1 MVQFVSL
8 ALLWFAA
15 GSPAQVVVPSGTIMT
30 VRLTAPVS
38 SQDPSGRP
46 VQAVL
51 TVPVNVNGVTAIA
64 AGAKITGKTADV
76 KAAPAA
82 STGAAASAAQAA
94 TLRLSFDKIQFTDG
108 HSEKL
113 PAQLSGVDNARES
126 IGSDGLITGILAS
139 ETWYGRMNSGIA
151 KVENSHPGLAGI
163 LGSVRDSF
171 VKQVDASINYPAGVD
186 MQIKLTS
193 DLKCTPPGNPPIL
206 PAIQPADQIARLVN
220 TEPNRTTAGDPPK
233 PSDLT
238 NLMFIGSDQEL
249 EAAFKAA
256 GWTPAAANGS
266 AANMETARAIIENR
280 GYHEAPVSLLLLDG
294 HAPDFVFQK
303 QTNTFAMRHHIRI
316 WKRPTLFA
324 GQTVWVGAAT
334 HDTGIDF
341 SETTHTF
348 THKIDSNIDL
358 ERAKVANDLAFSGYL
373 QAFSLVPRNNVPKDI
388 SNATGDILKTDE
400 KMAVMQFQAQP
411 QGHPVLSLD

>member
-1 MVQFVSL
+1 MKPL
-8 ALLWFAA
+8 AAVAFLLWATA
-15 GSPAQVVVPSGTIMT
+15 SPSTVVVPSGTIMS

-46 VQAVL
+46 VEAVL

-76 KAAPAA
+76 KAAPT
-82 STGAAASAAQAA
+82 SSAPSGTVEPA
-94 TLRLSFDKIQFTDG
+94 TLRLSFNKIEFTDG

-113 PAQLSGVDNARES
+113 PVQLSAVDNARES
-126 IGSDGLITGILAS
+126 IGTDGLITGILAS

-151 KVENSHPGLAGI
+151 KVENSHPGLASI
-163 LGSVRDSF
+163 LGTVRDSF
-171 VKQVDASINYPAGVD
+171 VKQVDASITYPAGVD
-186 MQIKLTS
+186 IQVKLTS
-193 DLKCTPPGNPPIL
+193 DMKCTPPGNPPIL
-206 PAIQPADQIARLVN
+206 PAIQPADQIAALADSQ
-220 TEPNRTTAGDPPK
+220 PNRTTAGDPPK

-238 NLMFIGSDQEL
+238 NLMFIGSAQAL
-249 EAAFKAA
+249 EAAFKSA
-256 GWTPAAANGS
+256 GWTTAAANGS
-266 AANMETARAIIENR
+266 ASNLETARAIIENR

-316 WKRPTLFA
+316 WKRPSTFA
-324 GQTVWVGAAT
+324 GQPVWVGAAT

-341 SETTHTF
+341 SQETHTF

-373 QAFSLVPRNNVPKDI
+373 AAFSLVPRSNVPKNI
-388 SNATGDILKTDE
+388 SNATGDQLITDE
-400 KMAVMQFQAQP
+400 KLAVMQLQAQP
-411 QGHPVLSLD
+411 QGHPVLSLN